1 MNICDALTLAEIR
14 ETALAIQPYVRT
26 TPIFSMAGEEVAPAL
41 GVDAQITFKLELLQ
55 RTGTFKIRGA
65 LSNMLRLSAEQRRRG
80 VTAVSAGNH
89 AIAVACA
96 ASILGINAKV
106 VMLSTASPVR
116 VAAARA
122 NGAEVLI
129 AESGPAGF
137 DLADRIASDEGR
149 VFIHPFEGKHTAL
162 GTATL
167 GFEFAQQA
175 PTLDAL
181 IVAIGGGGLAAGVSS
196 AFKLLQPACR
206 IYGVEPAG
214 ADTM

>member
-1 MNICDALTLAEIR
+1 MSICDALTLGEIR
-14 ETALAIQPYVRT
+14 ETALAIHPYVRT
-26 TPIFSMAGEEVAPAL
+26 TPIFSMAGEEVAPPL
-41 GVDAQITFKLELLQ
+41 GVDGQITFKLELLQ

-65 LSNMLRLSAEQRRRG
+65 LSNMLRLSAEQRRQG

-96 ASILGINAKV
+96 ASILGVSAKV
-106 VMLSTASPVR
+106 VMLPTASPIR

-122 NGAEVLI
+122 SGAEVLI

-137 DLADRIASDEGR
+137 DLANRIAYEEGR

-167 GFEFAQQA
+167 GLEFAQQA
-175 PTLDAL
+175 PHLGKVIIKVAQWEIDL
-181 IVAIGGGGLAAGVSS
+181 IAVRP
-196 AFKLLQPACR
+196 K
-206 IYGVEPAG
+206 Y
-214 ADTM
+214 